1 MQPLSVFFANPGRS
15 GQRIDQFVQARNL
28 AAGGGFVDD
37 PFGGRFVDVG
47 DGPVQSGLSC
57 LLVTVGNGRADLL
70 DEGAHGGANMGIA
83 GSANGSLFVAFDCR
97 LVISQCGCP
106 PV

>member
-1 MQPLSVFFANPGRS
+1 MQPLSLSFANLVRS
-15 GQRIDQFVQARNL
+15 GQRVDQFVQARDL

-37 PFGGRFVDVG
+37 PLGGRFVDVG
-47 DGPVQSGLSC
+47 DGPVQGGLSC
-57 LLVTVGNGRADLL
+57 FLLTVGNGRADLL
-70 DEGAHGGANMGIA
+70 DEGSHGGANVHVA

-97 LVISQCGCP
+97 FVISQCGCP